1 MGTGKSRGE
10 DPRAGKQG
18 MLVKFIPHSYQK
30 YCIDRMIAD
39 PVLGLFLDMGLGKTV
54 ITLTAIN
61 DLRYNRFAVGK
72 VLVIAPKK
80 VAEDTWTRE
89 AGKWDHLK
97 LLRVMPVLG
106 NIKSRIRALNA
117 PGDIWVL
124 SRDNV
129 AWLVDYYKND
139 WPFDMVVI
147 DELSS
152 FKSNQAKRFRKLR
165 SIRNHI
171 QRIVGLTGTPTPN
184 GLEDLWAQIYLLDQ
198 GERLGRTI
206 TSYRDNYF
214 TPGARNGNV
223 VYEYRP
229 RTWAESEINLRIRD
243 ICISMKAEDYL
254 ELPERIDN
262 VRHVKLPKQAQKQ
275 YQELERDMIA
285 SIDGEQ
291 IDVASAAALGNK
303 LLQLCNGA
311 VYDADGIYHEVHDEK
326 IQALKEILEANQG
339 KGILVFYSYKHDR
352 ERIRKGLSK
361 MNLRIG
367 ELKNPDSIT
376 AWNSGQMD
384 VLLAHPASA
393 AYGLNLQ
400 AGGHVIV
407 WFGLNWSLELY
418 QQANARLY
426 RQGQKENV
434 IIHHLVTAGGYDENV
449 MDALEQKG
457 VTQDS
462 FLEAL
467 KAKIKNVKKS

>member
-1 MGTGKSRGE
+1 M
-10 DPRAGKQG
+10 
-18 MLVKFIPHSYQK
+18 KFIPHSYQK

-97 LLRVMPVLG
+97 LLRVIPVLG

-449 MDALEQKG
+449 MDALEQKE

>member
-1 MGTGKSRGE
+1 M
-10 DPRAGKQG
+10 
-18 MLVKFIPHSYQK
+18 KFIPHSYQK

-97 LLRVMPVLG
+97 LLRVIPVLG

-449 MDALEQKG
+449 MDALAQKG

>member
-1 MGTGKSRGE
+1 M
-10 DPRAGKQG
+10 
-18 MLVKFIPHSYQK
+18 KFVPHSYQK

-39 PVLGLFLDMGLGKTV
+39 SVLGLFLDMGLGKTV

-97 LLRVMPVLG
+97 LLRVIPVLG

-311 VYDADGIYHEVHDEK
+311 VYDSDGIYHEVHDEK

-400 AGGHVIV
+400 AGGHIIV

-449 MDALEQKG
+449 MDALEQKE

-462 FLEAL
+462 FLDAL
-467 KAKIKNVKKS
+467 KAKIKSIKKC

>member
-1 MGTGKSRGE
+1 M
-10 DPRAGKQG
+10 
-18 MLVKFIPHSYQK
+18 KFVPHGYQK
-30 YCIDRMIAD
+30 YCIERMIAD

-54 ITLTAIN
+54 ITLTAVN
-61 DLRYNRFAVGK
+61 DLRFNRFMVRK

-89 AGKWDHLK
+89 TGKWDHLK
-97 LLRVMPVLG
+97 CLRVIPVLG
-106 NIKSRIRALNA
+106 NIKQRIRALNM

-129 AWLVDYYKND
+129 SWLVDYYKND
-139 WPFDMVVI
+139 WPFDMVII

-152 FKSNQAKRFRKLR
+152 FKFNKAKRFRKLKSVR
-165 SIRNHI
+165 GHI
-171 QRIVGLTGTPTPN
+171 KRIVGLTGTPTPN

-214 TPGARNGNV
+214 TPGARNGNI

-229 RTWAESEINLRIRD
+229 RIWAEDEINERVRD

-262 VRHVKLPKQAQKQ
+262 VQHIQLPDKALKQ
-275 YQELERDMIA
+275 YRELEQKMVAD
-285 SIDGEQ
+285 IDGET
-291 IDVASAAALGNK
+291 IDVASAAALSNK

-311 VYDADGIYHEVHDEK
+311 VYDADGQYHEVHDEK
-326 IQALKEILEANQG
+326 LEALKEIIDASQG
-339 KGILVFYSYKHDR
+339 KGVLVFYNFKHDKS
-352 ERIRKGLSK
+352 RIKKVLAK
-361 MNLRIG
+361 TKLRVG
-367 ELKNPDSIT
+367 ELKNPESIT

-400 AGGHVIV
+400 AGGHIIV

-434 IIHHLVTAGGYDENV
+434 VIHHLVTSGGYDENV
-449 MDALEQKG
+449 MDALSQKE

-462 FLEAL
+462 FLAAL
-467 KAKIKNVKKS
+467 KARIKNVKKC